1 MLPTDDRVVK
11 VLLESIP
18 ISLDKSVYETTQ
30 LVLSEYIHLPE
41 NQHLVD
47 VATNIFTELEDA
59 PEELGMRVNIYANMM
74 LEDAI
79 AYKLYKWPS

>member
-1 MLPTDDRVVK
+1 MQPIDDRIVK
-11 VLLESIP
+11 VLLESIS
-18 ISLDKSVYETTQ
+18 IGIDKSVYETTQ
-30 LVLSEYIHLPE
+30 LVLSEYIHLPT

-47 VATNIFTELEDA
+47 VAINIFTELEDA

-79 AYKLYKWPS
+79 AHKLYQCLS

>member
-1 MLPTDDRVVK
+1 MLPTDDRIVK

-18 ISLDKSVYETTQ
+18 IGLDKSVYETTQ

-41 NQHLVD
+41 NQYLIESVID
-47 VATNIFTELEDA
+47 VFTELEDA
-59 PEELGMRVNIYANMM
+59 PHELGMRVNIYANMM

-79 AYKLYKWPS
+79 AHKLYQWPS

>member
-1 MLPTDDRVVK
+1 MLLTNDRIVK

-18 ISLDKSVYETTQ
+18 IGLDASVYETTQ

-41 NQHLVD
+41 NERLVE
-47 VATNIFTELEDA
+47 AAINIFTELEDA
-59 PEELGMRVNIYANMM
+59 PHELGMRVNIYANMT

-79 AYKLYKWPS
+79 AYKLYKCLN